1 MRYYMNEY
9 WDEQLTRI
17 GFNITA
23 ALAGFFGGLLAL
35 LFDPRN
41 RGPWHSAAN
50 VAAGVIAAGSSTDL
64 VTTLSGLGPK
74 YAGGIGF
81 AIGLFGMAIVDKV
94 IDYIAE
100 NKLDKIVDIFNPFRK
115 FFNNKN
121 KDK

>member
-9 WDEQLTRI
+9 WNEQLTEI
-17 GFNITA
+17 GFNISA
-23 ALAGFFGGLLAL
+23 ALAGLFGGLLAML
-35 LFDPRN
+35 YDPRG
-41 RGPWHSAAN
+41 RKIWHSAAN
-50 VAAGVIAAGSSTDL
+50 VIAGAIAAGYSTDL
-64 VTTLSGLGPK
+64 IGTITGFGPK

-81 AIGLFGMAIVDKV
+81 AVGLFGMAIVDKV

-100 NKLDKIVDIFNPFRK
+100 NKLEDILELINPFKK